1 LLRVSSSLVLS
12 WSIPIKVSIL
22 PNQSED
28 LQMLLRLAVSL
39 VLTGALGWERN
50 RSGKSAGVRT
60 HMIVGMGACF
70 FMMLPEMIIQH
81 YAQFGEKI
89 QFDPVRV
96 IQAVVAGLSF
106 VGAGTIF
113 VSKDKDHVKGL
124 TTAAS
129 IWTCTAIGMAVGLGR
144 FVLPMAATALLL
156 IVLHLVRIIEPEE
169 DEGRM
174 FEGAT
179 QPNSGGQES
188 KDGESVGQSARRRAN
203 PGAS

>member
-1 LLRVSSSLVLS
+1 MQWAPHL
-12 WSIPIKVSIL
+12 
-22 PNQSED
+22 SED
-28 LQMLLRLAVSL
+28 LHLLLRLFVAM

-50 RSGKSAGVRT
+50 RSGKSAGIRT

-70 FMMLPEMIIQH
+70 FMILPELIIPH
-81 YAQFGEKI
+81 FKGYGDSVK
-89 QFDPVRV
+89 FDPERV
-96 IQAVVAGLSF
+96 IQAVVAGISF

-129 IWTCTAIGMAVGLGR
+129 IWTCTAIGMCVGLGR
-144 FVLPMAATALLL
+144 FLLPLFGTVLLL
-156 IVLHLVRIIEPEE
+156 LVLHLLRKFEPEE
-169 DEGRM
+169 GEGRK
-174 FEGAT
+174 FEQETGE

-188 KDGESVGQSARRRAN
+188 KDGESLGQSARRRAN

>member
-1 LLRVSSSLVLS
+1 MAEIFQHSS
-12 WSIPIKVSIL
+12 
-22 PNQSED
+22 QD
-28 LQMLLRLAVSL
+28 LQMLLRLAISL

-70 FMMLPEMIIQH
+70 FMMLPELIIDH
-81 YAQFGEKI
+81 YRSFGQPL
-89 QFDPVRV
+89 QFDPIRV
-96 IQAVVAGLSF
+96 IQAVVAGISF

-129 IWTCTAIGMAVGLGR
+129 IWTCTAIGMCVGVGR
-144 FVLPMAATALLL
+144 FVLAAAATLLML
-156 IVLHLVRIIEPEE
+156 VVLHLVRYIEPEQG
-169 DEGRM
+169 EGRK
-174 FEGAT
+174 FAEAEGE
-179 QPNSGGQES
+179 QPNSSGQES
-188 KDGESVGQSARRRAN
+188 KDGESVAQSARRRAN

>member
-1 LLRVSSSLVLS
+1 
-12 WSIPIKVSIL
+12 
-22 PNQSED
+22 
-28 LQMLLRLAVSL
+28 MLLRLAISL

-70 FMMLPEMIIQH
+70 FMMLPELIIEH
-81 YAQFGEKI
+81 YRPFGQPV
-89 QFDPVRV
+89 QFDPIRV
-96 IQAVVAGLSF
+96 IQAVVAGISF

-129 IWTCTAIGMAVGLGR
+129 IWTCTAIGMCVGVGRVLLAV
-144 FVLPMAATALLL
+144 AATLLLL
-156 IVLHLVRIIEPEE
+156 IVLHFVRYIEPEE
-169 DEGRM
+169 GEGRK
-174 FEGAT
+174 FETETGE
-179 QPNSGGQES
+179 QPNSAGQES

>member
-1 LLRVSSSLVLS
+1 MSL
-12 WSIPIKVSIL
+12 L
-22 PNQSED
+22 PNASED
-28 LQMLLRLAVSL
+28 LQMLLRLAVAL

-70 FMMLPEMIIQH
+70 FMLLPEMIIEH
-81 YAQFGEKI
+81 YRQFGQAV

-96 IQAVVAGLSF
+96 IQAVVAGISF

-113 VSKDKDHVKGL
+113 VSKDKDHVRGL

-129 IWTCTAIGMAVGLGR
+129 IWTCTAIGMAVGVGR
-144 FVLPMAATALLL
+144 FVLPAAATLLL
-156 IVLHLVRIIEPEE
+156 LVVLHLVRYIEPEE
-169 DEGRM
+169 GEGRK
-174 FEGAT
+174 FESEAGE